1 MHKRTLSIDHG
12 PIELVPDPPMPS
24 LPGRVILRPD
34 ADAVITALAMDL
46 VLQAKACARRFGSFH
61 LALSGGS
68 TPMPLYRR
76 LMFDPAFRDLP
87 WRLTHLWMVDE
98 RRVPLDDERSN
109 FGQIREFFTH
119 QSGMPREQIH
129 PMPIGDDGDVRYE
142 RELRSVLEW
151 RERGHDRLDF
161 VVLGMG
167 GDLHTASLFPGSR
180 ALDAGADR
188 LVVLNDGFGVTPPP
202 RITMTFSLL
211 NASRSL
217 AVLVLGEG
225 KRAAIQRL
233 ATEHPPPREAPIAG
247 LKPLAGELRWYLDYG
262 ACPGAEL
269 PDAHAEGS

>member
-1 MHKRTLSIDHG
+1 
-12 PIELVPDPPMPS
+12 MPN

-34 ADAVITALAMDL
+34 GDAAITSLATDL
-46 VLQAKACARRFGSFH
+46 VMQAKACARRFGSFH

-87 WRLTHLWMVDE
+87 WRSTHLWMVDE
-98 RRVPLDDERSN
+98 RRVPHDDERSN
-109 FGQIREFFTH
+109 FGQIRELFVH
-119 QSGMPREQIH
+119 QSGIPREQIH
-129 PMPIGDDGDVRYE
+129 PMPIEDDGDVQYE
-142 RELRSVLEW
+142 RELRGVLEW

-180 ALDAGADR
+180 ALDAGDDR
-188 LVVLNDGFGVTPPP
+188 LVVLNDGHGVTPPP
-202 RITMTFSLL
+202 RITMTYGLL

-225 KRAAIQRL
+225 KRDAIERL
-233 ATEHPPPREAPIAG
+233 ATQELEPREAPIAG
-247 LKPLAGELRWYLDYG
+247 LKPLAGELRWYLDHA
-262 ACPGAEL
+262 ACPGAEI
-269 PDAHAEGS
+269 PSEQGSDGS